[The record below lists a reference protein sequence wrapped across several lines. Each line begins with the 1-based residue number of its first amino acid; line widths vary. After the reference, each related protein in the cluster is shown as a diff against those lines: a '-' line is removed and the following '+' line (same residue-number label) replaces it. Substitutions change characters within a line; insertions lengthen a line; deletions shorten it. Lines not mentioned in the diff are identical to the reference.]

1 MFRNKPANPA
11 LGAALQQGG
20 SAPQT
25 QTPFSGQQ
33 APAPQ
38 NPFGNMAQAASHQ
51 LQGNS
56 QFGPAMHQFADS
68 RNSSP
73 LTQLA
78 GRFPNTGVSGAM
90 PGGMGMPQIVGSTP
104 AEHRALGAQAGQD
117 MSWMNQPGAVQSA
130 PSAAVTSPGVSP
142 EAKAA
147 ARAALL
153 GNGFG
158 GSLDG
163 GGMKIDSQEHG
174 KKSPKYSFAQTAM
187 DLGLN
192 GRTED
197 LPAVLSELQKRDP
210 RFANFQI
217 GGNKKDHLVYNGD
230 PNALDPAFDGVRDID
245 AVLSAGEGGKG
256 FTWGIGGGAPAPHML
271 GMPAP
276 ISVGNMDASQIAAL
290 GQQPDQNLDAAGSA
304 SMLQQI
310 LSKLQNPQQQALSQA
325 LRTY

>member
-90 PGGMGMPQIVGSTP
+90 PGGMGVPPIGGP
-104 AEHRALGAQAGQD
+104 A
-117 MSWMNQPGAVQSA
+117 P
-130 PSAAVTSPGVSP
+130 AAVTSPGVSP

>member
-25 QTPFSGQQ
+25 PTPFSGQQ
-33 APAPQ
+33 AQAPQ

-90 PGGMGMPQIVGSTP
+90 PGGMGVPPIGGPAPAARVGTINDPMGFS
-104 AEHRALGAQAGQD
+104 AGVGA
-117 MSWMNQPGAVQSA
+117 SA

-290 GQQPDQNLDAAGSA
+290 GQQPGQNLDAAGSA